1 MTTQASPATAGAL
14 AAEAAGLAD
23 TDPARAAALAGRA
36 LDLARRARDPAAT
49 AEAHRAL
56 GLAARSGHDIGTAV
70 ASLRRAVRVAERAG
84 LPAEAGRA
92 YLALAGALALKGDL
106 TGALRAADAAAP
118 GLRGHDLAL
127 LEGQRAFLL
136 QMQGRLA
143 EARDAYGE
151 VLARFRRLGDQAR
164 EATVLHNRA
173 LVLLHL
179 GALGAARADLVTAER
194 LYTGL
199 GQERAAADA
208 RENLGSVLVRLGELP
223 AALAAFDQADAWFR
237 ARGEVD
243 PVGLRD
249 RCEALLAARLVAEA
263 RSAAEQAAAGL
274 AGRGVGL
281 FLAEARLLISEAALL
296 QGDVDAARAA
306 AELARRSFARQRRPR
321 FAALARYALLR
332 VAWAGGDRSP
342 ALLAEARRTAAA
354 CEATGWAAPAL
365 DARLI
370 AASVAVSL
378 GRVAAARREL
388 AGAVRARRRG
398 PVELRARAWHA
409 EALLRLAAGDR
420 GGTEKALQT
429 GMRVLDR
436 YRAALGATE
445 LRASA
450 SSYAADLA
458 RLGLGLALG
467 DRDAGRVLAWAE
479 RWRASALALRPSRPP
494 DDAALA
500 ADLAALRRVAAELG
514 AAELDG
520 RDTVRLATRQ
530 AALEDAVRR
539 RARAAGPGAGLLASA
554 ATAPPTA
561 RALRAALGDRALVEL
576 VEHDGRLHAV
586 VVTAGRRPV
595 LRPLG
600 RMAEVLGELEALRF
614 ALRRLATGHGSA
626 ASLAVAAD
634 NAAAAGADLDEL
646 LLGPI
651 RAELGDRPLVIVP
664 TGALHALPWAALPS
678 CLGRPVSV
686 APSAG
691 LWLRAATAPPP
702 GGGVVLVAGPGLPE
716 AEAEVAGLH
725 AGYPDATRLD
735 PDSATAEAALAALDG
750 AGLAHVAAHGRFRAD
765 NPLFSS
771 LVMADGPLT
780 VYDLER
786 LERAP
791 GVLILSACD
800 AGLSEVR
807 PGDELMG
814 LAAALLALEAH
825 ALIAS
830 VAPVGDAATRRLM
843 VALHRALR
851 DGLGPAAALA
861 RAAAERAAAGEPGAA
876 AGFVCFGAG

>member
-1 MTTQASPATAGAL
+1 MTTQASPATGAGAL

-36 LDLARRARDPAAT
+36 LELARAARDPAAT

-70 ASLRRAVRVAERAG
+70 TSLRRAVRVAERAG

-92 YLALAGALALKGDL
+92 NLGLAGALALRGDL

-194 LYTGL
+194 LYAGL

-237 ARGEVD
+237 ARGELD

-263 RSAAEQAAAGL
+263 RTAAEQAAAGL
-274 AGRGVGL
+274 AGRGAGL

-296 QGDVDAARAA
+296 EGDVDAARAA
-306 AELARRSFARQRRPR
+306 AELARRSFSRQRRPR

-388 AGAVRARRRG
+388 AGAVRARRG

-467 DRDAGRVLAWAE
+467 DGDAARVLAWAE

-500 ADLAALRRVAAELG
+500 VDLAALRMVAAELG

-520 RDTVRLATRQ
+520 HDTGRLVTRQ

-576 VEHDGRLHAV
+576 VEHEGRLHAV

-600 RMAEVLGELEALRF
+600 LMADVLGELESLRF

-626 ASLAVAAD
+626 ASLSVAAD
-634 NAAAAGADLDEL
+634 NAAASGADLDEL
-646 LLGPI
+646 LLGPV

-678 CLGRPVSV
+678 CLGRAVSV

-702 GGGVVLVAGPGLPE
+702 DGGVVLVAGPGLPE

-735 PDSATAEAALAALDG
+735 PGTATAEATLAALDG

-814 LAAALLALEAH
+814 LAAALLALEAR

-861 RAAAERAAAGEPGAA
+861 RAAAERAVAGEPEAA